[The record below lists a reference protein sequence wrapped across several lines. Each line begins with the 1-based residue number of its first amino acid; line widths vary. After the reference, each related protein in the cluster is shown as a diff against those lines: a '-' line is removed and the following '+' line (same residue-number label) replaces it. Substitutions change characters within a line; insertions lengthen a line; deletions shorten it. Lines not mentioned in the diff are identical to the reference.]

1 MTNSAGSFFIELS
14 SLFDPKGFKEAQ
26 TQIEQSSQE
35 FSKYYNN
42 LNNQTNKWSNNF
54 ITGASKINVLS
65 SASLNNFFD
74 ITSKNFLNLENLAKT
89 VFSNILSSFISM
101 GMQMATQNIFSTVFS
116 GGTSLFGGL
125 LGSRR
130 TGGPIMQTGPYLLHE
145 GEYVLSPEAA
155 RTQETPLN
163 ITINT
168 PITIN
173 TQTSSN
179 TSAKEL
185 CEEIA
190 QAARKGV
197 SWAVEQ
203 AKISYKI
210 GKQKDREAS
219 L

>member
-14 SLFDPKGFKEAQ
+14 SLFDPSGFKEAK
-26 TQIEQSSQE
+26 TQITQSSQE
-35 FSKYYNN
+35 FSKYYQN
-42 LNNQTNKWSNNF
+42 LNNQTDRWSNNF
-54 ITGASKINVLS
+54 VSGANKINVLS
-65 SASLNNFFD
+65 TASLNSFFD
-74 ITSKNFLNLENLAKT
+74 ITSKNFLNLENLAKNA
-89 VFSNILSSFISM
+89 FNNILSSFLAM
-101 GMQMATQNIFSTVFS
+101 TAQMATKNILGSFL
-116 GGTSLFGGL
+116 GGTSSLFGGL

-130 TGGPIMQTGPYLLHE
+130 TGGPINQTGPYLLHE

-155 RTQETPLN
+155 RAQETPVN

-173 TQTSSN
+173 ASASS
-179 TSAKEL
+179 SQAKDL

-210 GKQKDREAS
+210 GKQKDKETS

>member
-26 TQIEQSSQE
+26 TQISKSSQE
-35 FSKYYNN
+35 FSKYYSN

-54 ITGASKINVLS
+54 ITGADRINVLS
-65 SASLNNFFD
+65 TSSLNSFFD
-74 ITSKNFLNLENLAKT
+74 SASKNFLNLENLAKS
-89 VFSNILSSFISM
+89 VFNNILSSFLSM
-101 GMQMATQNIFSTVFS
+101 AARMATQSFFGAIF
-116 GGTSLFGGL
+116 GGGAGLFGGL

-130 TGGPIMQTGPYLLHE
+130 SGGPINQTGPYLLHE

-155 RTQETPLN
+155 QAQESPIN
-163 ITINT
+163 ITVNT

-173 TQTSSN
+173 TSS
-179 TSAKEL
+179 SSSDAREL
-185 CEEIA
+185 CEEIS
-190 QAARKGV
+190 QAARNGV

>member
-14 SLFDPKGFKEAQ
+14 SLFDPQGFKEAQ
-26 TQIEQSSQE
+26 TQINQSSQE

-42 LNNQTNKWSNNF
+42 LNNQTDKWSHNF
-54 ITGASKINVLS
+54 ISGASKINVLS
-65 SASLNNFFD
+65 SASLNSFFD
-74 ITSKNFLNLENLAKT
+74 ATSKNFLNLESLASG
-89 VFSNILSSFISM
+89 VFKNILSSFLSM
-101 GMQMATQNIFSTVFS
+101 GAKMATQSFFGTIFG
-116 GGTSLFGGL
+116 GGTSLLGGL

-130 TGGPIMQTGPYLLHE
+130 TGGPINQTGPYLLHE

-155 RTQETPLN
+155 KAQETPLN
-163 ITINT
+163 ITVNT

-173 TQTSSN
+173 ASTSSAAG
-179 TSAKEL
+179 AKEL
-185 CEEIA
+185 CEQIGE
-190 QAARKGV
+190 AARKGV

>member
-26 TQIEQSSQE
+26 TQITQSSKE
-35 FSKYYNN
+35 FSKYYTQ
-42 LNNQTNKWSNNF
+42 LNNQTNNWSNAF
-54 ITGASKINVLS
+54 ISGADKINVLS
-65 SASLNNFFD
+65 RASLNSFFD
-74 ITSKNFLNLENLAKT
+74 FTSKNFLNLETLAKE

-101 GMQMATQNIFSTVFS
+101 GTQMAAQSFFGSLLGGSSNMFS
-116 GGTSLFGGL
+116 GL

-130 TGGPIMQTGPYLLHE
+130 SGGPINQTGPYLLHE

-155 RTQETPLN
+155 RAQETPFN
-163 ITINT
+163 ITVNT

-173 TQTSSN
+173 ASASS
-179 TSAKEL
+179 SEAKAL

>member
-26 TQIEQSSQE
+26 NQISKSSQE
-35 FSKYYNN
+35 FSQYYNQ
-42 LNNQTNKWSNNF
+42 LNNQTNRWSNNF
-54 ITGASKINVLS
+54 ISGANKINVLS
-65 SASLNNFFD
+65 SASLKNFFD
-74 ITSKNFLNLENLAKT
+74 STSNNFLNLESLAKE
-89 VFSNILSSFISM
+89 VFSNILSSFLSM
-101 GMQMATQNIFSTVFS
+101 GAKMATQSFFGTLFGS
-116 GGTSLFGGL
+116 GSSLFGGL

-130 TGGPIMQTGPYLLHE
+130 TGGPINQTGPYLLHE

-155 RTQETPLN
+155 SAAQETPFN
-163 ITINT
+163 ITVNS

-173 TQTSSN
+173 ASNSSN
-179 TSAKEL
+179 AKEL
-185 CEEIA
+185 CEQIA

-210 GKQKDREAS
+210 GKQKDGEAS

>member
-26 TQIEQSSQE
+26 KQITQSSQE
-35 FSKYYNN
+35 FSNYYKN
-42 LNNQTNKWSNNF
+42 LNQQTDKWSNNF
-54 ITGASKINVLS
+54 INGAAKINVLS
-65 SASLNNFFD
+65 SASLNSFFD
-74 ITSKNFLNLENLAKT
+74 STSKNFLNLESLAKNA
-89 VFSNILSSFISM
+89 FNNILSSFLSM
-101 GMQMATQNIFSTVFS
+101 STQMATNSIFGSLFGGAS
-116 GGTSLFGGL
+116 GLFGGL

-130 TGGPIMQTGPYLLHE
+130 SGGPINQTGPYLLHE

-155 RTQETPLN
+155 RAQETPVN

-173 TQTSSN
+173 ASASSKE
-179 TSAKEL
+179 AKEL
-185 CEEIA
+185 CQEIA

>member
-26 TQIEQSSQE
+26 TQITQSSKD
-35 FSKYYNN
+35 FSKYYTQ
-42 LNNQTNKWSNNF
+42 LNNQTDKWSNTF
-54 ITGASKINVLS
+54 ISGADKINVLS
-65 SASLNNFFD
+65 RTSLNNFFD
-74 ITSKNFLNLENLAKT
+74 FTSKNFLNLETLAKE

-101 GMQMATQNIFSTVFS
+101 GTQMATQSFFGSLF
-116 GGTSLFGGL
+116 GGSSSLFGGL

-130 TGGPIMQTGPYLLHE
+130 SGGPINQTGPYLLHE

-155 RTQETPLN
+155 SAQETPFN
-163 ITINT
+163 ITVNT

-173 TQTSSN
+173 ASASSGD
-179 TSAKEL
+179 AKTL

>member
-14 SLFDPKGFKEAQ
+14 SIFDPQGFKEAQ
-26 TQIEQSSQE
+26 KEINQSSQE

-42 LNNQTNKWSNNF
+42 LNNQTDKWSSNF
-54 ITGASKINVLS
+54 ISGANKINVLS
-65 SASLNNFFD
+65 SASLNSFFD
-74 ITSKNFLNLENLAKT
+74 SASKNFLDLENLAKG
-89 VFSNILSSFISM
+89 VFKNILSSFLSM
-101 GMQMATQNIFSTVFS
+101 GAQMATQSFFGAIFG
-116 GGTSLFGGL
+116 GGTSLFGSL

-130 TGGPIMQTGPYLLHE
+130 TGGAINQTGPYLLHE

-155 RTQETPLN
+155 KAQETPT
-163 ITINT
+163 ITINS

-173 TQTSSN
+173 AQTSSSTN
-179 TSAKEL
+179 AKEL
-185 CEEIA
+185 CEQIA

>member
-14 SLFDPKGFKEAQ
+14 SIFDPQGFKEAQ
-26 TQIEQSSQE
+26 TQINQSSQE

-42 LNNQTNKWSNNF
+42 LNNQTDRWSNNF
-54 ITGASKINVLS
+54 ISGASKINVLS
-65 SASLNNFFD
+65 SASLNSFFD
-74 ITSKNFLNLENLAKT
+74 STSKNFLNLENLAKE
-89 VFSNILSSFISM
+89 VFKNILSSFLSM
-101 GMQMATQNIFSTVFS
+101 GAQMATQSFFGTIFG
-116 GGTSLFGGL
+116 GGTSLFGTL

-130 TGGPIMQTGPYLLHE
+130 TGGPINQTGPYLLHE
-145 GEYVLSPEAA
+145 GEYVLSPEQ
-155 RTQETPLN
+155 TESQETPS
-163 ITINT
+163 ITINS

-173 TQTSSN
+173 AQTSSATN
-179 TSAKEL
+179 AKEL
-185 CEEIA
+185 CEQIA

-210 GKQKDREAS
+210 GKQKDSEAS

>member
-14 SLFDPKGFKEAQ
+14 SIFDPQGFKEAQ
-26 TQIEQSSQE
+26 KEITQSSQE

-42 LNNQTNKWSNNF
+42 LNNQTDKWSNNF
-54 ITGASKINVLS
+54 ISGASKINVLS
-65 SASLNNFFD
+65 SASLNSFFD
-74 ITSKNFLNLENLAKT
+74 ITSKNFLNLENLAKE
-89 VFSNILSSFISM
+89 VFKNILSSFLSM
-101 GMQMATQNIFSTVFS
+101 GAQMATQSFFGAIFG
-116 GGTSLFGGL
+116 GGTSLFGSL

-130 TGGPIMQTGPYLLHE
+130 TGGPIYQTGPYLLHE

-155 RTQETPLN
+155 KNQENPLN

-173 TQTSSN
+173 AQS
-179 TSAKEL
+179 TSASNVKDL
-185 CEEIA
+185 CEQISE
-190 QAARKGV
+190 AARKGV